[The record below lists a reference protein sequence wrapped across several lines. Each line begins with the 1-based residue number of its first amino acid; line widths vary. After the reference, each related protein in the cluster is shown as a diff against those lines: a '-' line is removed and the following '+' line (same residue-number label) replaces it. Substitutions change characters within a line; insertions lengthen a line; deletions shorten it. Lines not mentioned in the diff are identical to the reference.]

1 MLLIG
6 LLMSVAYIHYT
17 IEDFKN
23 WREQPAFLKLIMF
36 EVGCYLIMCVFL
48 LLLFLFVGFGFF

>member
-1 MLLIG
+1 
-6 LLMSVAYIHYT
+6 MSVAYIHYT